1 MKRWLLFGYDK
12 YYPGGGW
19 TDLLQSYDMYNAAVD
34 AMILNVYGRF
44 DYHQIVDVTTGNAQQ
59 FGGGI

>member
-1 MKRWLLFGYDK
+1 MKRWLLFGYDQ

-19 TDLLQSYDMYNAAVD
+19 TDFLQSYDMYDEAVD
-34 AMILNVYGRF
+34 AIARRVHGNF
-44 DYHQIVDVTTGNAQQ
+44 DYHQVVDTTDGSAQQ